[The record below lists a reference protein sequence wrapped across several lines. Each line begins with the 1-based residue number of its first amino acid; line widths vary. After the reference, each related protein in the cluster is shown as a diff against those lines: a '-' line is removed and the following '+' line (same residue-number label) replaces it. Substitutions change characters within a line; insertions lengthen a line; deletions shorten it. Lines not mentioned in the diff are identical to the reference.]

1 MHLSFHPLR
10 VVERVPAAT
19 DAICL
24 TLEVPAAL
32 RAEYEFEPGQHVAL
46 RATLGGREVRRTYSI
61 IDGVADGRLRLGI
74 RVQPPGGMSH
84 HLAHG
89 IRVGEPIDTLAPT
102 GRFVYRRD
110 AGNGRVLL
118 ALAAGSG
125 ITPILSIISA
135 ALEHD
140 SEARV
145 VLIYGNRSVATTM
158 FTEEIYALKNRHLDR
173 LAVHFIMSREPQEME
188 VFNGRIDAAKLG
200 QLAGRLYTPT
210 AVDEVYVCGPGDM
223 VNACR
228 EAMAALGIAA
238 PVHFERFTSGAAAT
252 DAAVAAQGAAGRA
265 TSAQAAG
272 AATITVIQDGRRRSF
287 EMSAGDE
294 SVLAAAERAGLELPY
309 SCRSGVCSTCRVKVV
324 NGTVSMAH
332 NVALEDW
339 ELAAGYMLACQ
350 ARPTSR
356 SLELSYDEK

>member
-1 MHLSFHPLR
+1 VHLSFHPLR
-10 VVERVPAAT
+10 VIERVPAAS
-19 DAICL
+19 DAVCL
-24 TLEVPAAL
+24 VLEVPAAL

-46 RATLGGREVRRTYSI
+46 RATLAGREVRRTYSI
-61 IDGVADGRLRLGI
+61 IDAAADGRLRLGI

-110 AGNGRVLL
+110 TGTGRVLL
-118 ALAAGSG
+118 ALAGGSG
-125 ITPILSIISA
+125 ITPILSIIGA

-200 QLAGRLYTPT
+200 QLAGRLYTPA

-223 VNACR
+223 VNSCR
-228 EAMAALGIAA
+228 GALAALGLTA
-238 PVHFERFTSGAAAT
+238 PVHFERFTTGAAGSAAGAAA
-252 DAAVAAQGAAGRA
+252 QPSSGK
-265 TSAQAAG
+265 SG
-272 AATITVIQDGRRRSF
+272 AATITVLQDGRRRSF
-287 EMSAGDE
+287 EMNAGDE

-324 NGTVSMAH
+324 NGTVSLAH

-339 ELAAGYMLACQ
+339 ELAAGYTLACQ